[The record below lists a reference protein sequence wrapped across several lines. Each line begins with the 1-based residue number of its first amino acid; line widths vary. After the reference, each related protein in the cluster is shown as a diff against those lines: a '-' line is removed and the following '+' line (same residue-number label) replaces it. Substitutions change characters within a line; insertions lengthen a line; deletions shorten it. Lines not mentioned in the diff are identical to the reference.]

1 MTCIVNILETGYG
14 ITLLIWMLIVYHSE
28 RKVEVESLKNGMGRL
43 LDAHQLLRLLGS
55 QSASTYANQVIAF
68 VIPWL
73 VLTRTGSAVSAGTV
87 AFAMGIAAFVG
98 VMTGGLITDRIG
110 GRTVSIIA
118 DSLSMVTALLLGIAL
133 FFNFF
138 SLWLVI
144 VSQIIGV
151 FFDGPGQIAKN
162 TMVPSAAT
170 EQNVP
175 IVRAMGIQQTLQNV
189 ANFVGPLSAGILVAL
204 LSESV
209 TLMFASVLFVL
220 CIFLVLGLPRK
231 ITMHEYPMSLRQAY
245 EDMREAVRFLI
256 KDPFLGPMQ
265 LFGPFFAFVVG
276 PVSAIVFP
284 AWFVFARQSA
294 AQLGIFLGAQALGGM
309 IGGFLFAAY
318 APNVSQ
324 HKWLFAATSAYALTL
339 LILYFLQPGS
349 VLAVLVGFLA
359 GVVFTGIMA
368 IPYSSFYPRTPESLL
383 GRVNS
388 LGAGMGFIV
397 IALASLFFGWLINA
411 TSAKIGLLACAIG
424 MGLIALG
431 VYFFPFMKQL
441 DEKIEPEDLREST
454 LGTTD

>member
-1 MTCIVNILETGYG
+1 MESPNKGMRG
-14 ITLLIWMLIVYHSE
+14 LL
-28 RKVEVESLKNGMGRL
+28 G
-43 LDAHQLLRLLGS
+43 AHQLLRLLGS

-98 VMTGGLITDRIG
+98 VMTGGLITDRIS
-110 GRTVSIIA
+110 GRKVSMIA
-118 DSLSMVTALLLGIAL
+118 DSLSTVTALLLGIAL
-133 FFNFF
+133 FFDFF

-144 VSQIIGV
+144 VSQVIGV

-162 TMVPSAAT
+162 TMVPGAAT
-170 EQNVP
+170 QHEVP
-175 IVRAMGIQQTLQNV
+175 IVRAMGLQQTLQNV

-231 ITMHEYPMSLRQAY
+231 IMLHEHPMSLRQAY
-245 EDMREAVRFLI
+245 EDMREAVQFLI

-284 AWFVFARQSA
+284 AWFVFAHQSA

-309 IGGFLFAAY
+309 LGGFLFAAF
-318 APNVSQ
+318 APKVSQ
-324 HKWLFAATSAYALTL
+324 HKWLFGATGAYALAL
-339 LILYFLQPGS
+339 LGLYFLQPGS
-349 VLAVLVGFLA
+349 ISAILVGFLA
-359 GVVFTGIMA
+359 GIVFTGIMA
-368 IPYSSFYPRTPESLL
+368 IPFSSFYTRTPERLL

-388 LGAGMGFIV
+388 LGAGMGSVI
-397 IALASLFFGWLINA
+397 IALASLFFGWLIHV
-411 TSAKIGLLACAIG
+411 TSAQIGLLACAIG
-424 MGLIALG
+424 MGCIALG
-431 VYFFPFMKQL
+431 VLLFPFMKHL
-441 DEKIEPEDLREST
+441 DDKVTPEEVQELIQS
-454 LGTTD
+454 

>member
-1 MTCIVNILETGYG
+1 M
-14 ITLLIWMLIVYHSE
+14 
-28 RKVEVESLKNGMGRL
+28 ESLNNGMQRL
-43 LDAHQLLRLLGS
+43 VGAHQLLRLLGS

-110 GRTVSIIA
+110 GRKVSIIS

-133 FFNFF
+133 FLDFF

-162 TMVPSAAT
+162 TMVPGAAT
-170 EQNVP
+170 EHEIP

-189 ANFVGPLSAGILVAL
+189 ANFVGPLSAGLLVAV

-220 CIFLVLGLPRK
+220 CIFFVMGLPRK
-231 ITMHEYPMSLRQAY
+231 IMVHEQRMSVQQAY
-245 EDMREAVRFLI
+245 EDMREAVQFLI

-265 LFGPFFAFVVG
+265 LFGPFFAFVIG
-276 PVSAIVFP
+276 PVSAIVLP
-284 AWFVFARQSA
+284 AWFVFAHQSA
-294 AQLGIFLGAQALGGM
+294 TQLGIFLGAQALGGM
-309 IGGFLFAAY
+309 IGGFIFAAF
-318 APNVSQ
+318 APKVSQ
-324 HKWLFAATSAYALTL
+324 HKWLFGATSAYALAL
-339 LILYFLQPGS
+339 LGLYFLRPGS
-349 VLAVLVGFLA
+349 LIAVLVGFLA

-368 IPYSSFYPRTPESLL
+368 IPFSSFYTRTPERLL

-388 LGAGMGFIV
+388 LGAGMGSII
-397 IALASLFFGWLINA
+397 IALASLFFGWLINV
-411 TSAKIGLLACAIG
+411 TSAKTGILACAIV

-431 VYFFPFMKQL
+431 VLLFPFMKHL
-441 DEKIEPEDLREST
+441 DEKVEPEGVREST
-454 LGTTD
+454 KGTVN

>member
-1 MTCIVNILETGYG
+1 M
-14 ITLLIWMLIVYHSE
+14 
-28 RKVEVESLKNGMGRL
+28 ESQKNGVQRSPGG
-43 LDAHQLLRLLGS
+43 DPLLRLLSS

-87 AFAMGIAAFVG
+87 AFAMGVAAFLG

-110 GRTVSIIA
+110 GRKVSMIA
-118 DSLSMVTALLLGIAL
+118 DLLSMVTALLLGIAL
-133 FFNFF
+133 FSDFF

-162 TMVPSAAT
+162 TMVPAAAT

-189 ANFVGPLSAGILVAL
+189 ANFVGPLSAGVLVAL

-209 TLMFASVLFVL
+209 TLVFASALFAF
-220 CIFLVLGLPRK
+220 CILLVIGLPRK
-231 ITMHEYPMSLRQAY
+231 IMVHEHQLSVRQAH
-245 EDMREAVRFLI
+245 EDMREAVQFLI
-256 KDPFLGPMQ
+256 QDPFLGPMQ
-265 LFGPFFAFVVG
+265 LFGPLFAFVIG
-276 PVSAIVFP
+276 PVSSIVFP
-284 AWFVFARQSA
+284 AWFVFANQSA
-294 AQLGIFLGAQALGGM
+294 AQLGVFLGAQALGGM
-309 IGGFLFAAY
+309 IGGFIFAAL

-324 HKWLFAATSAYALTL
+324 HKWLFGATGLYALAL

-349 VLAVLVGFLA
+349 VAALVVGFLA

-368 IPYSSFYPRTPESLL
+368 IPYSSFYIRTPERLL

-411 TSAKIGLLACAIG
+411 TSVQTGLLACAIM

-431 VYFFPFMKQL
+431 IYLFPFMKHL
-441 DEKIEPEDLREST
+441 DEKAGPDAAREPGKSEA
-454 LGTTD
+454 

>member
-1 MTCIVNILETGYG
+1 MENP
-14 ITLLIWMLIVYHSE
+14 
-28 RKVEVESLKNGMGRL
+28 KNGPNRL
-43 LDAHQLLRLLGS
+43 LAANQLLRLLGS

-87 AFAMGIAAFVG
+87 AFAMGVAAFVG

-110 GRTVSIIA
+110 GRKVSIIA
-118 DSLSMVTALLLGIAL
+118 DLLSTVTALLLGIAL
-133 FFNFF
+133 FFDFF

-162 TMVPSAAT
+162 TMVPGAAT
-170 EQNVP
+170 QHEIP

-189 ANFVGPLSAGILVAL
+189 ANFVGPLSAGLLVAL

-220 CIFLVLGLPRK
+220 CIFLVIGLPRK
-231 ITMHEYPMSLRQAY
+231 IMVHEQHMSMRQAY
-245 EDMREAVRFLI
+245 EDMREAVQFLM

-265 LFGPFFAFVVG
+265 LFGPFFAFVIG

-284 AWFVFARQSA
+284 AWFVFARQGS

-309 IGGFLFAAY
+309 IGGFIFAAF
-318 APNVSQ
+318 APKVSQ
-324 HKWLFAATSAYALTL
+324 HKWLFGATSAYALAL
-339 LILYFLQPGS
+339 LGLYFLQPGS
-349 VLAVLVGFLA
+349 VVAVLIGFIA
-359 GVVFTGIMA
+359 GMVFTGIMA
-368 IPYSSFYPRTPESLL
+368 IPYSSFYMRTPERLL

-388 LGAGMGFIV
+388 LGAGMGFII

-411 TSAKIGLLACAIG
+411 TSAKIGILVCAIM

-431 VYFFPFMKQL
+431 VLLFPFMKYL
-441 DEKIEPEDLREST
+441 DEKRGPDVAADLPNGEGAR
-454 LGTTD
+454 DI

>member
-1 MTCIVNILETGYG
+1 M
-14 ITLLIWMLIVYHSE
+14 
-28 RKVEVESLKNGMGRL
+28 ESRINGMGRL
-43 LDAHQLLRLLGS
+43 LGAHQLLRLLGS

-73 VLTRTGSAVSAGTV
+73 VLTRTGSAVRAGTV

-98 VMTGGLITDRIG
+98 VTTGGLITDRIG
-110 GRTVSIIA
+110 GRRVSMIA
-118 DSLSMVTALLLGIAL
+118 DMLSMVTALLLGIAL
-133 FFNFF
+133 FLDFF

-162 TMVPSAAT
+162 TMVPAAAT
-170 EQNVP
+170 EHEVP

-189 ANFVGPLSAGILVAL
+189 ANFVGPLSAGLLVAL

-209 TLMFASVLFVL
+209 TLMFASVLFLL
-220 CIFLVLGLPRK
+220 CILFVIGLPRK
-231 ITMHEYPMSLRQAY
+231 IMAHEHRMSVRQAY
-245 EDMREAVRFLI
+245 EDMHEAVQFLI

-284 AWFVFARQSA
+284 AWFVFANQSA

-309 IGGFLFAAY
+309 IGGFIFAAF
-318 APNVSQ
+318 APKVSQ
-324 HKWLFAATSAYALTL
+324 QKWLFGATSAYALAL
-339 LILYFLQPGS
+339 LGLYFLQPGS
-349 VLAVLVGFLA
+349 VAALLVGFLA
-359 GVVFTGIMA
+359 GIVFTGIMA
-368 IPYSSFYPRTPESLL
+368 IPYSSFYIRTPERLL

-388 LGAGMGFIV
+388 LGAGMGFVI
-397 IALASLFFGWLINA
+397 IALASLFFGWLINV
-411 TSAKIGLLACAIG
+411 TSAKIGILACAIL

-431 VYFFPFMKQL
+431 VLLFPFMKHL
-441 DEKIEPEDLREST
+441 DDTVEPERARESPKSAT
-454 LGTTD
+454 N

>member
-1 MTCIVNILETGYG
+1 
-14 ITLLIWMLIVYHSE
+14 
-28 RKVEVESLKNGMGRL
+28 
-43 LDAHQLLRLLGS
+43 
-55 QSASTYANQVIAF
+55 VIAF

-87 AFAMGIAAFVG
+87 AFAMGVAAFVG

-110 GRTVSIIA
+110 GRKVSMIA
-118 DSLSMVTALLLGIAL
+118 DLLSTVTALLLGIAL
-133 FFNFF
+133 FFDFF

-144 VSQIIGV
+144 VSQIIGL

-162 TMVPSAAT
+162 TMVPAAAT
-170 EQNVP
+170 QHEVP

-204 LSESV
+204 LNESV

-220 CIFLVLGLPRK
+220 CIFFVIGLPRK
-231 ITMHEYPMSLRQAY
+231 NMVHEQHMSVRQAY
-245 EDMREAVRFLI
+245 EDMREAVQFLI

-265 LFGPFFAFVVG
+265 LFGPFFAFVLG

-284 AWFVFARQSA
+284 AWFVFARQGS

-309 IGGFLFAAY
+309 IGGFIFAAF
-318 APNVSQ
+318 APKVSQ
-324 HKWLFAATSAYALTL
+324 HKWLFGATSAYALAL
-339 LILYFLQPGS
+339 LGLYFLQPGS
-349 VLAVLVGFLA
+349 AVAVLVGFMA
-359 GVVFTGIMA
+359 GMVFTGIMA
-368 IPYSSFYPRTPESLL
+368 IPYSSFYTRTPERLL

-388 LGAGMGFIV
+388 LGAGMGFII

-411 TSAKIGLLACAIG
+411 TSAKTGILACSIV

-431 VYFFPFMKQL
+431 VLLFPFMKHL
-441 DEKIEPEDLREST
+441 DEQVEPDAVREPTKPMRSEEYHR
-454 LGTTD
+454 LSSK

>member
-1 MTCIVNILETGYG
+1 
-14 ITLLIWMLIVYHSE
+14 
-28 RKVEVESLKNGMGRL
+28 VEYPKDKLQKSPGAN
-43 LDAHQLLRLLGS
+43 QLLRLLSS

-87 AFAMGIAAFVG
+87 AFAMGIAAFIG

-110 GRTVSIIA
+110 GRKVSMIA
-118 DSLSMVTALLLGIAL
+118 DALSMVTALLLGTAL
-133 FFNFF
+133 FLDFF

-162 TMVPSAAT
+162 TMVPAAAT
-170 EQNVP
+170 EQEVP

-189 ANFVGPLSAGILVAL
+189 ANFVGPLSAGLLVAL
-204 LSESV
+204 LSESL
-209 TLMFASVLFVL
+209 TLMFASILFTL
-220 CIFLVLGLPRK
+220 CILLVLGLPRK
-231 ITMHEYPMSLRQAY
+231 VMQREHRMSVQQAY
-245 EDMREAVRFLI
+245 EDMREAVQFLI

-276 PVSAIVFP
+276 PISAIVFP
-284 AWFVFARQSA
+284 AWFVFANQGA

-309 IGGFLFAAY
+309 IGGFIFAAF
-318 APNVSQ
+318 APKVSQ
-324 HKWLFAATSAYALTL
+324 HKWLFGATSAYALAL
-339 LILYFLQPGS
+339 LGLYFLQPGS
-349 VLAVLVGFLA
+349 AIALLVGFIA

-368 IPYSSFYPRTPESLL
+368 IPYSSFYTRTPERLL

-388 LGAGMGFIV
+388 LGAGMGFII

-411 TSAKIGLLACAIG
+411 TSAKTGLLACAIM

-431 VYFFPFMKQL
+431 VWLFPFMKYL
-441 DEKIEPEDLREST
+441 DEKVGPENVHEATNSNLSAE
-454 LGTTD
+454 

>member
-1 MTCIVNILETGYG
+1 MEDSKTGLRGIVGAN
-14 ITLLIWMLIVYHSE
+14 
-28 RKVEVESLKNGMGRL
+28 
-43 LDAHQLLRLLGS
+43 QLLRLLGS

-110 GRTVSIIA
+110 GRTVSMIA
-118 DSLSMVTALLLGIAL
+118 DVLSTVTALLLGITL
-133 FFNFF
+133 FFDFF

-144 VSQIIGV
+144 VSQVIGV

-162 TMVPSAAT
+162 TLVPAAAT
-170 EQNVP
+170 EQDIP

-189 ANFVGPLSAGILVAL
+189 ANFVGPLSAGFLVAL
-204 LSESV
+204 LSESI
-209 TLMFASVLFVL
+209 TLMFASVLFAL
-220 CIFLVLGLPRK
+220 CILLVLGLPHK
-231 ITMHEYPMSLRQAY
+231 IMQHEQRMNPRQAY
-245 EDMREAVRFLI
+245 EDMREAVQFLI

-265 LFGPFFAFVVG
+265 LFGPLFAFVVG
-276 PVSAIVFP
+276 PVSAMVFP
-284 AWFVFARQSA
+284 AWYVFAEQSA

-309 IGGFLFAAY
+309 IGGFLFAAF
-318 APNVSQ
+318 APKVSQ
-324 HKWLFAATSAYALTL
+324 QKWLFGATSAYALAL
-339 LILYFLQPGS
+339 LGLYFLQPGS
-349 VLAVLVGFLA
+349 VIALLVGFIA

-368 IPYSSFYPRTPESLL
+368 IPYSSFYIRTPQRLL

-388 LGAGMGFIV
+388 LGAGTGFII

-411 TSAKIGLLACAIG
+411 TSARNAILICAIL

-431 VYFFPFMKQL
+431 VRFFPFMKHL
-441 DEKIEPEDLREST
+441 DEPAGPEDFREPTQSKA
-454 LGTTD
+454 

>member
-1 MTCIVNILETGYG
+1 
-14 ITLLIWMLIVYHSE
+14 
-28 RKVEVESLKNGMGRL
+28 VENPRNGLNRL
-43 LDAHQLLRLLGS
+43 LGANQLLRLLGS

-87 AFAMGIAAFVG
+87 AFAMGVAAFVG

-110 GRTVSIIA
+110 GRKVSIIA
-118 DSLSMVTALLLGIAL
+118 DLLSTVTALLLGIAL
-133 FFNFF
+133 FFDFF

-162 TMVPSAAT
+162 TMVPGAAT
-170 EQNVP
+170 QHEIP
-175 IVRAMGIQQTLQNV
+175 IVRAMGLQQTLQNV
-189 ANFVGPLSAGILVAL
+189 ANFVGPLSAGLLVAL

-209 TLMFASVLFVL
+209 ALMFASVLFVL
-220 CIFLVLGLPRK
+220 CIFLVIGLPRK
-231 ITMHEYPMSLRQAY
+231 IMVHEQHMSMRQAY
-245 EDMREAVRFLI
+245 RDMREAVQYLI

-265 LFGPFFAFVVG
+265 LFGPFFAFVIG

-284 AWFVFARQSA
+284 AWFVFARQGS

-309 IGGFLFAAY
+309 IGGFIFAAF
-318 APNVSQ
+318 APKVSQ
-324 HKWLFAATSAYALTL
+324 HKWLFGATSAYALAL
-339 LILYFLQPGS
+339 LGLYFLQPGS
-349 VLAVLVGFLA
+349 VIAVLIGFMA
-359 GVVFTGIMA
+359 GMVFTGIMA
-368 IPYSSFYPRTPESLL
+368 IPYSSFYMRTPERLL

-388 LGAGMGFIV
+388 LGAGMGFII

-411 TSAKIGLLACAIG
+411 TSAKIGILVCAIM

-431 VYFFPFMKQL
+431 VLLFPFMKYL
-441 DEKIEPEDLREST
+441 DEKRGPDVAAELPNSEGARDT
-454 LGTTD
+454 

>member
-1 MTCIVNILETGYG
+1 VDYP
-14 ITLLIWMLIVYHSE
+14 
-28 RKVEVESLKNGMGRL
+28 KNGTRSFLG
-43 LDAHQLLRLLGS
+43 ANQLLRLLGS

-87 AFAMGIAAFVG
+87 AFAMGVAAFVG

-110 GRTVSIIA
+110 GRKVSIIA
-118 DSLSMVTALLLGIAL
+118 DVLSTVTAFLLGIAL
-133 FFNFF
+133 FLDYF

-162 TMVPSAAT
+162 TLVPAAAT
-170 EQNVP
+170 EQDIP
-175 IVRAMGIQQTLQNV
+175 IVRAMGLQQTLQNV
-189 ANFVGPLSAGILVAL
+189 ANFVGPLSAGFLVAL
-204 LSESV
+204 LSESI
-209 TLMFASVLFVL
+209 TLMFASMLFAV
-220 CIFLVLGLPRK
+220 CILLVVGLPRK
-231 ITMHEYPMSLRQAY
+231 VTQHEPPMSLRQAY
-245 EDMREAVRFLI
+245 EDMREAVQFLV

-265 LFGPFFAFVVG
+265 IFGPFFAFVVG
-276 PVSAIVFP
+276 PVSAMVIP
-284 AWFVFARQSA
+284 AWFVFAEQSA

-309 IGGFLFAAY
+309 IGGFIFAAF
-318 APNVSQ
+318 APKVSQ
-324 HKWLFAATSAYALTL
+324 QKWLFGATSAYALAL
-339 LILYFLQPGS
+339 LGLYFLEPGS
-349 VLAVLVGFLA
+349 VPALVVSFLA

-368 IPYSSFYPRTPESLL
+368 IPYSSFYIRTPERLL

-411 TSAKIGLLACAIG
+411 TSARIGLLACAIL

-431 VYFFPFMKQL
+431 VGLFPFMKYL
-441 DEKIEPEDLREST
+441 DEKVNPESVSEQT
-454 LGTTD
+454 NNN